1 MDTQVLHKKF
11 PLVIAVACGIL
22 AVFLLQVYLKQR
34 EAQTLEKL
42 KQMQAQMK
50 PVAKPVEQPMGIV
63 LVAKRDVPAE
73 ALIVAEDIEIKQA
86 PLAFIQPGAAKAL
99 EGVIGQI
106 ASGPILTGEQIL
118 TTKLLPA
125 GNIGKELSELT
136 PKGKRA
142 MTIPVDNLSAL
153 SGFLRPGNFVDV
165 LALLS
170 PVSSGTSGSKQN
182 KQQVTTVPFLQGIEV
197 LAVGTESTAQKSSSV
212 RKKETGAAP
221 LGKTEVGTVTLSL
234 SLQEA
239 LLLAYVQERGRIKL
253 VMHAAQDLETETAN
267 SVSESVLMRYL
278 NPEEATQPL
287 TTPTKV
293 DIYRGLNKESKSL
306 SEDKY

>member
-50 PVAKPVEQPMGIV
+50 TVAKPVEQPMGIV

-73 ALIVAEDIEIKQA
+73 ALIMAEDIEIRQA

-106 ASGPILTGEQIL
+106 AASPILTGEQIL

-170 PVSSGTSGSKQN
+170 PVSAGSGLKQN

-197 LAVGTESTAQKSSSV
+197 LAVGSESTAHKGSGG
-212 RKKETGAAP
+212 RKKEVTIPTA
-221 LGKTEVGTVTLSL
+221 KSEVGTVTLSL

-239 LLLAYVQERGRIKL
+239 LLLAYVQERGRVKL

-267 SVSESVLMRYL
+267 SVSETVLMRYL

-287 TTPTKV
+287 TTPMKV

>member
-170 PVSSGTSGSKQN
+170 PVGSKGSSVSKEN
-182 KQQVTTVPFLQGIEV
+182 KQVTTVPFLQGIEV
-197 LAVGTESTAQKSSSV
+197 LAVGTESTAQKGSSV
-212 RKKETGAAP
+212 RKKETAAP
-221 LGKTEVGTVTLSL
+221 LAKTEIGTVTLSL

-239 LLLAYVQERGRIKL
+239 LLLAYVQERGKIKL

-267 SVSESVLMRYL
+267 SVSEAVLMRYL

>member
-50 PVAKPVEQPMGIV
+50 PVAKAVEQPMGIV

-73 ALIVAEDIEIKQA
+73 ALIMAEDIEIRQA
-86 PLAFIQPGAAKAL
+86 PIAFIQPGAAKAL

-118 TTKLLPA
+118 STKLLPA

-142 MTIPVDNLSAL
+142 MTIPVDNLSAI

-165 LALLS
+165 LALLP
-170 PVSSGTSGSKQN
+170 PVSAGTGSKQN
-182 KQQVTTVPFLQGIEV
+182 KQVTTVPFLQGIEV
-197 LAVGTESTAQKSSSV
+197 LAVGSESTAQKTSGV
-212 RKKETGAAP
+212 RKKDAPAA
-221 LGKTEVGTVTLSL
+221 KSEVGTVTLSL

-239 LLLAYVQERGRIKL
+239 LLLAYVQERGRVKL
-253 VMHAAQDLETETAN
+253 VLHAAQDLEAEAAN
-267 SVSESVLMRYL
+267 SVSESVLIRYL

-287 TTPTKV
+287 SIPSKV
-293 DIYRGLNKESKSL
+293 DIYRGLNKEVKSL
-306 SEDKY
+306 SEDN